1 MCAFSDDL
9 YKEQKEMMLRC
20 VKTCM
25 ELDSPS
31 FTKPAF
37 VPTENGSSLV
47 SVNLRKARDALIE
60 LLGDENMFR
69 QNVQLPYKYHIG
81 MKPNYCHIVF
91 NVGL

>member
-1 MCAFSDDL
+1 
-9 YKEQKEMMLRC
+9 MLHS

-37 VPTENGSSLV
+37 VLTESLSSLV
-47 SVNLRKARDALIE
+47 PLNLRKAQEALIE

-69 QNVQLPYKYHIG
+69 QNVQLPYRYHIG
-81 MKPNYCHIVF
+81 MKRYYCHSIF
-91 NVGL
+91 NMDL

>member
-1 MCAFSDDL
+1 
-9 YKEQKEMMLRC
+9 MLRC
-20 VKTCM
+20 VKTCT

-37 VPTENGSSLV
+37 VLTEKSSLLV
-47 SVNLRKARDALIE
+47 SLNLRKAQEALLE

-81 MKPNYCHIVF
+81 IKLYFCHIIF
-91 NVGL
+91 NMDL

>member
-1 MCAFSDDL
+1 MYPFSDDL
-9 YKEQKEMMLRC
+9 KEQNTVMLRC

-37 VPTENGSSLV
+37 VLTENLSSLA
-47 SVNLRKARDALIE
+47 SLNLRKAQEALTE

-69 QNVQLPYKYHIG
+69 QNVQLPYGYHIG
-81 MKPNYCHIVF
+81 MKQYYCHVIF
-91 NVGL
+91 NMDL